1 MSSNR
6 LRVSAML
13 AWILEWPLVYELSQ
27 KNILTA
33 GMRRFVLALLRREGA
48 NGAEHRVVE
57 VGCGTGLYLSALGPT
72 VFGTD
77 ISFPYVRFLKGK
89 GRRVFASD
97 ACALPLRSGSVGFI
111 YCINVFHH
119 LDDDSVRAVLGE
131 MWRACRPGGTLVVV
145 DIVHPPRRGNHLG
158 RLLRRLDRGGF
169 VRQRAQFTVLVQAWA
184 DAVSDGVVFTDLH
197 SYPQDAV
204 IATVRKGS
212 RTPA

>member
-1 MSSNR
+1 VSNDR
-6 LRVSAML
+6 LRVIAML
-13 AWILEWPLVYELSQ
+13 AWILEWPIFYELSQ

-33 GMRRFVLALLRREGA
+33 GMRRIVLALLRREGT
-48 NGAEHRVVE
+48 NGAGQRVVE
-57 VGCGTGLYLSALGPT
+57 VGCGTGLYLTALSPA

-97 ACALPLRSGSVGFI
+97 ACALPLRSGSIGFL

-145 DIVHPPRRGNHLG
+145 DIVHAPRRGNRLG

-169 VRQRAQFTVLVQAWA
+169 VRQREHFTALVHTWA
-184 DAVSDGVVFTDLH
+184 HALPGDVVFTDIH

-212 RTPA
+212 GT

>member
-1 MSSNR
+1 MWNDR
-6 LRVSAML
+6 LRVIAML
-13 AWILEWPLVYELSQ
+13 AWFLEWPLLYELSQ
-27 KNILTA
+27 KNVLTA
-33 GMRRFVLALLRREGA
+33 GMRRIVLALLREEGA
-48 NGAEHRVVE
+48 DGAGQCVVE
-57 VGCGTGLYLSALGPT
+57 VGCGTGLYLSALSPT
-72 VFGTD
+72 VCGTD

-97 ACALPLRSGSVGFI
+97 ACALPLRSGSVGFV

-145 DIVHPPRRGNHLG
+145 DIVHPPRRGNRLG
-158 RLLRRLDRGGF
+158 RVLRRLDRGGF
-169 VRQRAQFTVLVQAWA
+169 VRQRERFAALVQAWA
-184 DAVSDGVVFTDLH
+184 DATPDDVVFTDLH

-212 RTPA
+212 RTRA